1 MYHTLSPKKIATQLK
16 TDLTSGLTRKES
28 AHRLMR
34 HGPNSLPKKKTSPL
48 IYKFFDQFRNLFVLI
63 LLVAAGVSGAVGEI
77 TDAAVIA
84 LIVLINAGIG
94 FFQELQA
101 DRSLAALQASD
112 ILYALVIREGTVEK
126 IPITEI
132 VPGDII
138 LLEEGNKVPADARII
153 ESFNLHVDESILTGE
168 SLPAT
173 KHAHDVPDEK
183 LPIGD
188 RKNMVFKDTAV
199 QSGRGKAV
207 VIATGKDTEIGKIAQ
222 ALQDITIE
230 KTPLTKELDH
240 TAHTLTLFI
249 GGIAILLFALN
260 TFQGQSLL
268 ESLLVSIAIAV
279 AAIPEGLPAIVTIV
293 LSLGVARLARK
304 KSIVKKLTAVET
316 LGAVRI
322 IATDKTGTIT
332 QNKINVVSIWPRAG
346 NPIAVEGEGYK
357 PVGTFFDARHDTIT
371 DPSADN
377 HLVTLL
383 TAGLLAS
390 NATITETG
398 DGIIGDTTEGAL
410 VVAAARA
417 KLPIDEIRQANK
429 RIFEM
434 TFSSERKM
442 MSVIVQVND
451 TDDHILYA
459 KGAPEVILDH
469 CIGLTAQEKKAIT
482 ARIDEAARQ
491 GLRSLAI
498 ARKHIAKKAV
508 SQALENDCVDEDG
521 LEYLGL
527 FGMQDP
533 LRPEVREALAAAKAA
548 GIRTIM
554 ITGDHKDT
562 ARTIAMNAGIITII
576 PSEAER
582 SRGISSTQAPVKRFL
597 HSLPL
602 GRNDTTHHTQ
612 PTTHNTDV
620 LTEQDIDKLS
630 DKELTEIIRQGVSVF
645 ARISPLG
652 KLRLITAIKQL
663 PHMQVAVTGDGV
675 NDAPALRAGHI
686 GIAMGKSG
694 TDLTREVADI
704 VITDDNYAT
713 IVSAIEEGRVIFSN
727 LVKFIRYLISCNISE
742 VIVVTLGVLLG
753 YPSPISPIQILW
765 INLITDGFPAL
776 ALGMEPAEK
785 HIMSRPPRDTSRGIL
800 HGKRWIF
807 MVLEGSVM
815 GLATFALFVYAL
827 RTYSYPVAQ
836 TLAFTALGVSQL
848 VHAFN
853 NRSTRLSLVDMGIFS
868 NPKLILATGIS
879 FALQIAVV
887 HTAIGNHVFDTVSLD
902 MRHWLLVLSIAL
914 VPLSAVELKK
924 LLYRLH
930 ILH

>member
-1 MYHTLSPKKIATQLK
+1 MYHTLSPEKIATQLK

-48 IYKFFDQFRNLFVLI
+48 IYKFFEQFRNLFVLI
-63 LLVAAGVSGAVGEI
+63 LLVAAGVSAAVGEV

-138 LLEEGNKVPADARII
+138 LLEEGSKVPADSRII

-173 KHAHDVPDEK
+173 KHAHEVPDEK

-230 KTPLTKELDH
+230 KTPLTRELDH

-332 QNKINVVSIWPRAG
+332 QNKINVVSIWPRGG
-346 NPIAVEGEGYK
+346 NTIAVEGEGYK
-357 PVGTFFDARHDTIT
+357 PVGTFFDARHETIT
-371 DPSADN
+371 DPATDN

-417 KLPIDEIRQANK
+417 KLPVDEIRQANK

-451 TDDHILYA
+451 TDDHMLYA

-469 CIGLTAQEKKAIT
+469 CTGLTAKEKKAIT

-498 ARKHIAKKAV
+498 ARKHIAKNAV
-508 SQALENDCVDEDG
+508 SQALENDHVDEDG

-533 LRPEVREALAAAKAA
+533 LRPEVREALAAARAA

-554 ITGDHKDT
+554 ITGDHRDT
-562 ARTIAMNAGIITII
+562 ARTIAIDAGIIEQEKN
-576 PSEAER
+576 SKVQNLQR
-582 SRGISSTQAPVKRFL
+582 TQ
-597 HSLPL
+597 
-602 GRNDTTHHTQ
+602 
-612 PTTHNTDV
+612 DV
-620 LTEQDIDKLS
+620 LTEQDIDRLS
-630 DKELTEIIRQGVSVF
+630 DKELTEAIKNGVSVF

-800 HGKRWIF
+800 HGKRWVF
-807 MVLEGSVM
+807 MVLEGTVM

-827 RTYSYPVAQ
+827 RNYSYPVAQ

-887 HTAIGNHVFDTVSLD
+887 HTAMGNHVFDTTALNIN
-902 MRHWLLVLSIAL
+902 HWLLVLSVAL

-930 ILH
+930 VLK